1 MDRLPPS
8 LTKGRERSPFNGF
21 DVTGIQIIQGPNVGT
36 RHWVGIQKKKYIG
49 QRMKWKFQSGLKA
62 SWSSCRSLLDPMVD
76 L

>member
-36 RHWVGIQKKKYIG
+36 RHWVGIQKKKIH
-49 QRMKWKFQSGLKA
+49 RAKDEMEISKWFESIVEF
-62 SWSSCRSLLDPMVD
+62 M
-76 L
+76 